1 MTPRELAQKFRQTAD
16 LLDELFDVQL
26 MIGAAPTK
34 LPENH
39 EITKKRRALKKKSGA
54 KSKPDTSND
63 VATANIKPTVAEF
76 AAMALKEVGKPLAI
90 GDLVTG
96 MVSLG
101 WKTKSK
107 KLSAKKSTV
116 ANIVASPA
124 GKKAGI
130 RRGDEA
136 GTYELQS

>member
-26 MIGAAPTK
+26 MIGAAPAK
-34 LPENH
+34 LPESH
-39 EITKKRRALKKKSGA
+39 EITKKRRALKKKAGA

-63 VATANIKPTVAEF
+63 ITAPPSLAEY
-76 AAMALKEVGKPLAI
+76 AAMAIKEAGKPLNL
-90 GDLVTG
+90 GDLVAG
-96 MVSLG
+96 MSSLG
-101 WKTKSK
+101 WKTRSK
-107 KLSAKKSTV
+107 KLPAKKATV
-116 ANIVASPA
+116 ANIVRSAA